1 MEVIMAEEGICQI
14 YPVLIGLMGCG
25 KSSIGKLLAAEL
37 GITFLDLDH
46 YIVEKAGRTI
56 PEIFAEV
63 GEEGFRDLETKAL
76 REVLGTPVVLAS
88 GGGVVMRAENRAM
101 LAAHAPVIWLKSSLH
116 FLAGRIQG
124 DENRP
129 LTAGRD
135 ALTVLQQLA
144 EIRYPYYTQCADY
157 ILHRGE
163 MNKAQSLHAVIEYL
177 RQWKFEHSEGFA
189 NAPRHD
195 AAALLAQDDTTILD
209 E

>member
-1 MEVIMAEEGICQI
+1 MDPVIIEEGVCHM

-25 KSSIGKLLAAEL
+25 KSSIGKLLAKEL

-56 PEIFAEV
+56 PEIFAED
-63 GEEGFRDLETKAL
+63 GEEGFRDLETEAL
-76 REVLGTPVVLAS
+76 REVLGSPVVIAS
-88 GGGVVMRAENRAM
+88 GGGVVMREENRVM
-101 LAAHAPVIWLKSSLH
+101 LEAHSPVIWLKSSLH

-144 EIRYPYYTQCADY
+144 EIRYPYYTRCADY
-157 ILHRGE
+157 ILHRGQ
-163 MNKAQSLHAVIEYL
+163 MNKAASLHAVIEYL
-177 RQWKFEHSEGFA
+177 KQWKYECERGEVLSQESCME
-189 NAPRHD
+189 
-195 AAALLAQDDTTILD
+195 LD
-209 E
+209 SFLTAE